1 MPSPNVPRSYSSG
14 EQVPQSGLYLAMHPS
29 GSVSYGRL
37 AFDKG
42 EAFPLCSRCDEVR
55 YTLLRRLAAKSA
67 SQYSE
72 AH

>member
-1 MPSPNVPRSYSSG
+1 MSAPNVPRSYSSG
-14 EQVPQSGLYLAMHPS
+14 EEVPHSGLYLAMHPN
-29 GSVSYGRL
+29 GAVSYGKL

-55 YTLLRRLAAKSA
+55 YTLLRKLAANSA

>member
-14 EQVPQSGLYLAMHPS
+14 EQVPQSGLYMAMHPS
-29 GSVSYGRL
+29 GAVSYGKL

-55 YTLLRRLAAKSA
+55 YTLLRKLAAKSA